1 MTVYAPSGQ
10 RQLRMGEVTQELA
23 ARDREMARRE
33 QAYAEALAR
42 QERELEALRQQLARL
57 TKEE

>member
-1 MTVYAPSGQ
+1 
-10 RQLRMGEVTQELA
+10 MGEVTQELA